1 MHDDDILSNLQK
13 KNIGWESGQQKRAS
27 AKVPEL
33 KESLQLKWHDMEG
46 KWPTNDDVPDFENYS
61 KVWSSQHMTALTVCK
76 WCLNGPHG

>member
-1 MHDDDILSNLQK
+1 MYDCPGSIPRHSACQALAQTAVLTQT

-33 KESLQLKWHDMEG
+33 KESLQLKWHNMEG

-61 KVWSSQHMTALTVCK
+61 KVTA
-76 WCLNGPHG
+76 